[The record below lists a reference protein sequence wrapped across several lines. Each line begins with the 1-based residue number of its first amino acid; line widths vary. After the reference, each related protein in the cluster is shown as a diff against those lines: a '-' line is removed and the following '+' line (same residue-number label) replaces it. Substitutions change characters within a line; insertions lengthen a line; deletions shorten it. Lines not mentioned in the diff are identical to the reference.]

1 MLMKLVLA
9 CFLIL
14 TTAASGQAAP
24 RHILVRD
31 FRTVKDGQVV
41 SFNIGTAAHG
51 PATVAVLKKHLPG
64 TKVSVWADAPLAPE
78 LKRLMDR
85 RFPDVEILT
94 GLEVPKTDAELFLVS
109 SGSSIAGSVQ
119 RSIGPWRKETGR
131 PVAAYAIGFGPKL
144 KPLTESFAFCF
155 FRDRAALAKAEEL
168 KAVPAVSGFAPD
180 AVFDFDAADDAGAA
194 AFLKAHGLEP
204 GRFVCAIPGER
215 FTANWEFFGR
225 PRNEKKAARN
235 AEREIPDNAVV
246 CAAIVEAVRRHGM
259 KALICAEQRSEMP
272 LLRRAVYDRLP
283 DDVKAACVVLEDFWA
298 PDLALGVYRKC
309 RCVFGIEMH
318 SQVMAVGNGVPA
330 VVMRHSGFGTKSGMW
345 KDVRLGD
352 WLMDIDE
359 PGAAARAAAIVGG
372 ILADE
377 PAAKAKVAAARAVID
392 RAASEAIR
400 KAFP

>member
-1 MLMKLVLA
+1 MKLVLA

-14 TTAASGQAAP
+14 TTAASGQATP

-131 PVAAYAIGFGPKL
+131 PVAAYAIGFGPRL

-194 AFLKAHGLEP
+194 AFLKALPWNYDSTKVTEAEIGRHLTVVRGKDGAFYAAGLTGVDAHETSLKLDFLADGVDYTLDLLTDDLASAAVP
-204 GRFVCAIPGER
+204 
-215 FTANWEFFGR
+215 R
-225 PRNEKKAARN
+225 PYRHAR
-235 AEREIPDNAVV
+235 RTVRKGDVV
-246 CAAIVEAVRRHGM
+246 
-259 KALICAEQRSEMP
+259 
-272 LLRRAVYDRLP
+272 
-283 DDVKAACVVLEDFWA
+283 DVK
-298 PDLALGVYRKC
+298 
-309 RCVFGIEMH
+309 M
-318 SQVMAVGNGVPA
+318 
-330 VVMRHSGFGTKSGMW
+330 
-345 KDVRLGD
+345 
-352 WLMDIDE
+352 
-359 PGAAARAAAIVGG
+359 
-372 ILADE
+372 
-377 PAAKAKVAAARAVID
+377 
-392 RAASEAIR
+392 AASGGFCATLLPVR
-400 KAFP
+400 